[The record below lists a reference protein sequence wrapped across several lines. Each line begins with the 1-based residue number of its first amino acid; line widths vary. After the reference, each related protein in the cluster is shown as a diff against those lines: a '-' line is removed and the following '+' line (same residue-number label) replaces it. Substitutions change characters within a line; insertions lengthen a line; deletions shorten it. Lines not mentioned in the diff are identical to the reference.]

1 MAFQAK
7 QLMLVSAV
15 PAYKAKVSR
24 QLQQVLSLKCF
35 MLFFGANYVLIVTE
49 STKFVLYNNKLR
61 NRNVKKRAPIKQCL
75 SLFSFADECFSL
87 MIVGFAPSGHYGTLL
102 A

>member
-35 MLFFGANYVLIVTE
+35 MLFFGAN
-49 STKFVLYNNKLR
+49 
-61 NRNVKKRAPIKQCL
+61 
-75 SLFSFADECFSL
+75 
-87 MIVGFAPSGHYGTLL
+87 
-102 A
+102 